1 MAKKLPSV
9 FANKIEKEVGNNKS
23 VFYSSK
29 EPVDGNPGLESIDN
43 GNVDDSFVRRA
54 QDSMVK
60 PKNINQK
67 INDVFNSSRYVYKA
81 DVELTLKDGVV
92 TKRIIGKNANHLI
105 TIDNELIPI
114 SDIVDIKHK

>member
-1 MAKKLPSV
+1 MEKKLPKV

-29 EPVDGNPGLESIDN
+29 DGLNDASEDVRGTNISDDFVSKVKDN
-43 GNVDDSFVRRA
+43 L
-54 QDSMVK
+54 VK
-60 PKNINQK
+60 PKNVYQK
-67 INDVFNSSRYVYKA
+67 INDIFNSSRYVYKA

-92 TKRIIGKNANHLI
+92 TKRIVGKNANHLI

-114 SDIVDIKHK
+114 SDIIDIKHK